1 MSADESASGGTYA
14 VCWNGGQR
22 VTING
27 QDAGDFEAVH
37 RQKTR
42 LTFVAATDC
51 PPSAAKAYRMSIDP
65 HNGSS
70 TGSPAGNV
78 VVVENGVG
86 RLVVDYTP
94 PANGS
99 KSIVFLRMHFA
110 PEGLGYGYQ
119 IDGGRRSS
127 ATIPASSP
135 HRCWSASWRRS
146 QARLSEAS
154 SSVDGLRNVRTGRL
168 RPDASV
174 RKLSQASRDSIANR
188 SPDSYRACT
197 GAKLRR

>member
-119 IDGGRRSS
+119 IDGGRPVIRNDPGIQPTPLLVGILAAVAGALVGGIIVS
-127 ATIPASSP
+127 
-135 HRCWSASWRRS
+135 RW
-146 QARLSEAS
+146 
-154 SSVDGLRNVRTGRL
+154 LRK
-168 RPDASV
+168 RPD
-174 RKLSQASRDSIANR
+174 R
-188 SPDSYRACT
+188 PT
-197 GAKLRR
+197 PP